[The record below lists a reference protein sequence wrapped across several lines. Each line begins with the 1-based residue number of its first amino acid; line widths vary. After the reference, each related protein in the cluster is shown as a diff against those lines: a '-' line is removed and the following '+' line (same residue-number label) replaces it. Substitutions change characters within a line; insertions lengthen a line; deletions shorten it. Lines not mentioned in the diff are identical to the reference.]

1 MRKILSIGTLFL
13 ILMSLLVGCVNV
25 PDAKTDNNSSAPVEQ
40 IDINDWYNA
49 DFLTDTEK
57 EELFEKFR
65 TNEISYHTNDL
76 DHTEYS
82 AYFKKEYSSVAHRAV
97 GYMEKEDEWR
107 KIYNQ
112 IIKDNL
118 GEKGLNGYNMT
129 EKEKEAAIQYFLTKA
144 PEFYQIIEG
153 LNISR
158 EELIKANERAKK
170 ELEQTKAQGYEV
182 SPEEI
187 AELTFTDEEID
198 LLYTTS
204 KDKIREYFKGP
215 HTIFHNNKVHT
226 FYYFERTE
234 PERWLEDGI
243 PLDALKTWIKG
254 IEEADIENY
263 IRPKHFSDKE
273 IQKRVL
279 ETYYMKQK
287 IGKYEAL
294 LAAK

>member
-1 MRKILSIGTLFL
+1 MKKILSIGTLFL
-13 ILMSLLVGCVNV
+13 ILMSLLVGCIN
-25 PDAKTDNNSSAPVEQ
+25 PSRDASSINSDSN

-49 DFLTDTEK
+49 DFLSETEK

-65 TNEISYHTNDL
+65 TNEISYHNNDL
-76 DHTEYS
+76 DHMEYS
-82 AYFKKEYSSVAHRAV
+82 AYFRKEYSSAAHRAV
-97 GYMEKEDEWR
+97 GYMGKEDEWR

-158 EELIKANERAKK
+158 EDLVKANERAKK
-170 ELEQTKAQGYEV
+170 ELEETKAQGYEI

-198 LLYTTS
+198 LLYTAS

-234 PERWLEDGI
+234 PERWLKDGI

-263 IRPKHFSDKE
+263 IRPKYHSDKE

-279 ETYYMKQK
+279 ETY
-287 IGKYEAL
+287 
-294 LAAK
+294 